1 MGRVHKEG
9 FGMIW
14 LEKRML
20 TIERNG
26 ESELKQK
33 LLTPA
38 SLNNGIKTDVVVV
51 VVVVDVVSSENII
64 HIIMVLKHGFKMVF

>member
-1 MGRVHKEG
+1 
-9 FGMIW
+9 MIW

-20 TIERNG
+20 TIERTG

-51 VVVVDVVSSENII
+51 VVVVVDVVNSENII
-64 HIIMVLKHGFKMVF
+64 HIIMVLKQMFFKK

>member
-1 MGRVHKEG
+1 
-9 FGMIW
+9 MIW

-51 VVVVDVVSSENII
+51 VVVDVVSSENII
-64 HIIMVLKHGFKMVF
+64 HIIMVLKQMFFKK

>member
-1 MGRVHKEG
+1 
-9 FGMIW
+9 MIW

-64 HIIMVLKHGFKMVF
+64 HIIMVLKQMFFKK